1 MNLENWILYDEIGI
15 IKYTIPNS
23 KKDGWYKVFDVK
35 HNNWLLYSFLLQ
47 VSIGGYIDILNAFI
61 RFGENGAIITSYC
74 IAKSLFSI
82 AKKNIAFKIV
92 GNTASLYVKKTGY
105 CDSNV
110 IIKTMTSELNAIN
123 KSKITVSSTFETID
137 TVESDIVIS

>member
-1 MNLENWILYDEIGI
+1 M
-15 IKYTIPNS
+15 
-23 KKDGWYKVFDVK
+23 
-35 HNNWLLYSFLLQ
+35 YSFLLQ

-82 AKKNIAFKIV
+82 AKKNIAFKIA

-105 CDSNV
+105 CDSTV
-110 IIKTMTSELNAIN
+110 IIKAMTSELNAIN
-123 KSKITVSSTFETID
+123 KNKITVSSTFETID